1 MSLSNLQLTPQFVQ
15 AVRDAIDIVEIAGQQ
30 TKLQRAG
37 RKWKALCP
45 FHKEKSPSFQID
57 PDQGLYYCFGCGN
70 GGDAIK
76 LHMELTG
83 DDFPAAIESL
93 ARRFGVAIPA
103 AARRRPGAKQEES
116 RDLEAVLEAAAAFFV
131 KELAGS
137 TSAKRY
143 LAEREIPPE
152 IVERIGLGLAPDAWR
167 GLLSTLQPKIPLAD
181 LLDAGLAV
189 RPDGGGEPYDRFR
202 HRLMVPIRNAS
213 GRLVGFG
220 GRTLGDDKAKY
231 INSAETERF
240 HKGSLLFG
248 LDRAKRT
255 LREEGKALLVEGYF
269 DQIACIAAGLEGTV
283 ASMGTA
289 LTPEQARLLS
299 RHVEEVIV
307 GYDGDS
313 AGDNAARRALPI
325 LLGEGLAVRRAR
337 FGEGEDPDSLRR
349 KKGDEALREAISA
362 AEDLV
367 LLEIERV
374 IPADAHRN
382 PHVRARAAKEAIALL
397 QPIRDTV
404 LRYSYGRIVA
414 DRLGVPAPLLLQRLG
429 VGARQ
434 LAESFEAP
442 RAGANG
448 DSAGSSVG
456 GRRTTPGQ
464 GAEEALLRELLWAVD
479 SGKEGPRRESLPPV
493 EAFEDE
499 QLRNIYAH
507 CLALYEELGRAPG
520 ATDLRERLTGE
531 GGVSDRASRLL
542 LESRDSVGESD
553 PRVHVDALRK
563 RWLDRRR
570 SELHRELRQTE
581 ASGNLKRS
589 DEIRRELETIKL
601 ERYPSAPRAVNP

>member
-1 MSLSNLQLTPQFVQ
+1 MLSNLQLTPQFVQ

-30 TKLQRAG
+30 TKLQRVG

-45 FHKEKSPSFQID
+45 FHKEKTPSFQID

-83 DDFPAAIESL
+83 DDFPAAIEAL

-103 AARRRPGAKQEES
+103 AVRRRPGGRQEEV
-116 RDLEAVLEAAAAFFV
+116 RDLEGVLDAAAAYFTR
-131 KELAGS
+131 ELAA
-137 TSAKRY
+137 SAATKRY
-143 LAEREIPPE
+143 LEERRIPAEV
-152 IVERIGLGLAPDAWR
+152 VERFGLGLAPDGWR
-167 GLLSTLQPKIPLAD
+167 GLISALQPGIPLAD

-202 HRLMVPIRNAS
+202 NRLMVPIRNAS

-231 INSAETERF
+231 INTPETDRF

-248 LDRAKRT
+248 LDRAKRAI
-255 LREEGKALLVEGYF
+255 REEGRALLVEGYF
-269 DQIACIAAGLEGTV
+269 DQIACVAAGIEGTV
-283 ASMGTA
+283 AGMGTA
-289 LTPEQARLLS
+289 LTPEQAKLLA
-299 RHVEEVIV
+299 RHAEEVIV
-307 GYDGDS
+307 AYDGDA
-313 AGDNAARRALPI
+313 AGENAARRALPI

-349 KKGDEALREAISA
+349 KKGDAALREAISA

-367 LLEIERV
+367 QLEIERL

-382 PHVRARAAKEAIALL
+382 PHVRARAAKEATELL

-414 DRLGVPAPLLLQRLG
+414 DRLGVPAQLLLQRLG

-434 LAESFEAP
+434 LAESLGAP
-442 RAGANG
+442 ATPGT
-448 DSAGSSVG
+448 S
-456 GRRTTPGQ
+456 PGQ
-464 GAEEALLRELLWAVD
+464 GAEEALLRELLWAAE
-479 SGKEGPRRESLPPV
+479 SGTEAPSRDALPPAA
-493 EAFEDE
+493 AFEDS
-499 QLRNIYAH
+499 QLRNIYVH
-507 CLALYEELGRAPG
+507 CLALYDELGRPPG
-520 ATDLRERLTGE
+520 ASDLRQRLTGE

-581 ASGNLKRS
+581 ASGNQQRS
-589 DEIRRELETIKL
+589 DEIRRELEIIKF